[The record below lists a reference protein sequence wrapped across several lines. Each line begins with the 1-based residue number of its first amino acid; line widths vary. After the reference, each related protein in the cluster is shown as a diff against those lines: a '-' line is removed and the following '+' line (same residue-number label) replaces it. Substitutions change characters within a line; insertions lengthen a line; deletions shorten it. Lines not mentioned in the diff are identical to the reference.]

1 MANAP
6 KFHEGASL
14 RERTGRRTLLLVAVG
29 LSGVVLAAGSAAI
42 SFASVATASGPPV
55 VTETFTVLP
64 CSTQTTVGM
73 EGCAEHTV
81 LELDKRINTLAA
93 RIYGH
98 LSKRFRTHFV
108 SAARDWVTFRLA
120 ECRCESDPYAGGTEA
135 PVAFAECLAAQDRS
149 RITDLTGF
157 ERSLTAK

>member
-1 MANAP
+1 M
-6 KFHEGASL
+6 

-108 SAARDWVTFRLA
+108 SAARDWSRFASPSAVVSPTHMRA
-120 ECRCESDPYAGGTEA
+120 EPRPQWPSPSASPPRTAPESRT
-135 PVAFAECLAAQDRS
+135 
-149 RITDLTGF
+149 
-157 ERSLTAK
+157 